1 MLSMDERLNDA
12 VGKEASQ
19 KEEKI
24 EKHEKNVE
32 DDGDLTLQE
41 HERTL

>member
-1 MLSMDERLNDA
+1 MDERLNDTI
-12 VGKEASQ
+12 GKEASQ
-19 KEEKI
+19 KEEEI

-32 DDGDLTLQE
+32 DDGDLTRQE